1 LTAKELTKQVLKE
14 LELRGVWVWRQ
25 NNIHVQGRT
34 FNGLRGVPDI
44 IGVNKKGKFIGIEIK
59 AGKDR
64 MSEFQETFKEEI
76 EKRGAV
82 YLVVRNLQDLEKLKE
97 VA

>member
-1 LTAKELTKQVLKE
+1 MTAKELTKQVLKE

-34 FNGLRGVPDI
+34 FNGKRGVPDI

-64 MSEFQETFKEEI
+64 MSEFQEAFKEEI